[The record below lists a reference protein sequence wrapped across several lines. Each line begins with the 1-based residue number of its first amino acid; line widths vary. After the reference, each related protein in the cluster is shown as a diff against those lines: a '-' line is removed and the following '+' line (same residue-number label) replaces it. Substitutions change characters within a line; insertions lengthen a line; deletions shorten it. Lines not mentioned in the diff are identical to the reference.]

1 VSLLLSPREKG
12 YTLVMTDT
20 QTITLSDV
28 ITALR
33 LGVSEGE
40 RGREQSVLVS
50 VAVSLADPPSFAGA
64 PALSDTVD
72 YDDIIRY
79 IREALPKEGE
89 IKLIETVADR
99 IAEHCLALSPR
110 IVAADVTVKK
120 PSVLVSPG
128 MVQVSMRRTAD
139 PAKRRQALHVAGE

>member
-1 VSLLLSPREKG
+1 
-12 YTLVMTDT
+12 MADT
-20 QTITLSDV
+20 QTIHIADV
-28 ITALR
+28 ISALR

-50 VAVSLADPPSFAGA
+50 VAVSLTDPPSYAGNPTIA
-64 PALSDTVD
+64 DTVD

-79 IREALPKEGE
+79 IRDGLPREGD

-99 IAEHCLALSPR
+99 VAAHCLALSPR

-120 PSVLVSPG
+120 PSVLMSPG
-128 MVQVSMRRTAD
+128 MVSVSIHRGAD
-139 PAKRRQALHVAGE
+139 PGKRRQALHVAGGE

>member
-1 VSLLLSPREKG
+1 
-12 YTLVMTDT
+12 MADT
-20 QTITLSDV
+20 QTIRLTDV
-28 ITALR
+28 ISALR

-50 VAVSLADPPSFAGA
+50 VAVSLIDPPSFAGA

-79 IREALPKEGE
+79 IRDGLPREGD

-99 IAEHCLALSPR
+99 VAAHCLALSPR

-120 PSVLVSPG
+120 PSVLMSPG
-128 MVQVSMRRTAD
+128 MVSVSIHRSAD
-139 PAKRRQALHVAGE
+139 PGKRREALHVAGGQ

>member
-1 VSLLLSPREKG
+1 
-12 YTLVMTDT
+12 MADI
-20 QTITLSDV
+20 QTISITDV
-28 ITALR
+28 VTALR

-50 VAVSLADPPSFAGA
+50 VAIKLLDPPSFTGA
-64 PALSDTVD
+64 PGISDTVD

-79 IREALPKEGE
+79 IREALPREGD

-99 IAEHCLALSPR
+99 IADHCLGLCPR

-128 MVQVSMRRTAD
+128 MVSVTIHRTVD
-139 PAKRRQALHVAGE
+139 PAKRRQQLHVAGE

>member
-1 VSLLLSPREKG
+1 MSDS
-12 YTLVMTDT
+12 
-20 QTITLSDV
+20 QTITLTDV
-28 ITALR
+28 VTALR
-33 LGVSEGE
+33 LGVSKGE
-40 RGREQSVLVS
+40 RGREQSVMVS
-50 VAVSLADPPSFAGA
+50 VAISFADPPSFAGE

-72 YDDIIRY
+72 YDDIIHY
-79 IREALPKEGE
+79 IRETLPTEGE

-128 MVQVSMRRTAD
+128 LVQVTLHRTAD